1 MTTRKQNLRMNRS
14 NLILTFFILVTFGS
28 LQVALGQTEPAPVVP
43 KPLAAPGAKAG
54 NASGITT
61 KRSKAS
67 DRLKLEFE
75 EDLIE
80 GGLENTELNFIQMR
94 KENNFKKMI
103 KIRDNFIPEIEGSSS
118 ELGSK

>member
-1 MTTRKQNLRMNRS
+1 MTRKRNRKMNKSFLSLKLFLFLIFGLNSISMSQSEPPQNNS
-14 NLILTFFILVTFGS
+14 KPGV
-28 LQVALGQTEPAPVVP
+28 APVA
-43 KPLAAPGAKAG
+43 KPA

-61 KRSKAS
+61 KKSKAS

-75 EDLIE
+75 EDLVE

-103 KIRDNFIPEIEGSSS
+103 KIRENFIPEIEGSSS